1 MLFFVIALAVIA
13 LVYGYSGWR
22 LLAPANLSLPLILA
36 AWAVIVLLAVLPL
49 VHLLYIRSSAAPGW
63 LRHATAW
70 VAYLGVGLAV
80 VTFSL
85 VLVRDLAWLAWQG
98 LDGLGRLLHTP
109 AAASVSQTDA
119 LASPA
124 RRQFLLN
131 ASGAGVMAL
140 SAVLCGYGLFRA
152 RQRPGIAHV
161 RIPVADLPR
170 AFEGLRIV
178 QITDL
183 HVGATIHRPF
193 VEAVVD
199 AVNGL
204 DADIVALTGDLADGT
219 VSELAHHVEPLGRLR
234 ARLGRYFVTGN
245 HEYYSELEPWL
256 GQARALGFDLLL
268 NEHRVLQRGAHQLV
282 IGGVT
287 DDGGGHYRPDHAP
300 DPVAALAGAP
310 TGPRVVLAH
319 QPRQAPAAVRAGADL
334 VLSGHT
340 HGGQFIP
347 WKYVV
352 SLQQPWIE
360 GLHRVHGSSWV
371 YVSRG
376 TGYWG
381 PPLRLGAP
389 SEITCLTLTR
399 A

>member
-1 MLFFVIALAVIA
+1 MLFFVIALVVIA

-22 LLAPANLSLPLILA
+22 LLAPVDLSLPLVLA
-36 AWAVIVLLAVLPL
+36 AWAVILLLALLPL
-49 VHLLYIRSSAAPGW
+49 VHLLYIRSCAAPGW
-63 LRHATAW
+63 LRHGTAW

-85 VLVRDLAWLAWQG
+85 VLLRDLAWLAWWGVEQV
-98 LDGLGRLLHTP
+98 GRLVQSP
-109 AAASVSQTDA
+109 AGATAHPADA

-152 RQRPGIAHV
+152 RQRPGITHV
-161 RIPVADLPR
+161 RVPIAGLPP
-170 AFEGLRIV
+170 AFAGLRIA

-183 HVGATIHRPF
+183 HVGSTIRRPF
-193 VEAVVD
+193 VEAVVE
-199 AVNGL
+199 AVNSL
-204 DADIVALTGDLADGT
+204 DADIVVFTGDLADGT
-219 VSELAHHVEPLGRLR
+219 VAELAHHVEPLGHLR
-234 ARLGRYFVTGN
+234 ARMGRYFVTGN
-245 HEYYSELEPWL
+245 HEYYTELEPWL
-256 GQARALGFDLLL
+256 DRVRELGFDLLL
-268 NEHRVLQRGAHQLV
+268 NEHRVLHRGAHQLV

-287 DDGGGHYRPDHAP
+287 DDGGGRHRPDHAP
-300 DPVAALAGAP
+300 NPVAALAGAP
-310 TGPRVVLAH
+310 AAPRLVLAH

-352 SLQQPWIE
+352 PLQQPWIE
-360 GLHRVHGSSWV
+360 GLHRIDGSSWI

-389 SEITCLTLTR
+389 SEVTCLTLTR